1 MKPKNFS
8 IMMKAVIIMI
18 AVFGALF
25 YFLFVPMM
33 AKEMQYYAND
43 IVNDITYCNRLYYA
57 WLILIWL
64 TSVPCYA
71 VLVFAWKMANSVKN
85 DTQFSHKNSGR
96 LSKIALLAF
105 IDGAFFFLMNI
116 IYLFAN
122 LNHPGILIASFL
134 VFLVAIA
141 FAATAKVLAGMVDKA
156 AVLQEENDLTI

>member
-18 AVFGALF
+18 AVFGTLF

-33 AKEMQYYAND
+33 AKEMQSFYINDMAYY
-43 IVNDITYCNRLYYA
+43 TKLYYA
-57 WLILIWL
+57 WTVLIWL

-71 VLVFAWKMANSVKN
+71 VLVLVWKMANSVKN

-96 LSKIALLAF
+96 LSKIALLAL
-105 IDGAFFFLMNI
+105 IDGAFFFVMNI
-116 IYLFAN
+116 IYLLAN
-122 LNHPGILIASFL
+122 LNHPGVLVASFL
-134 VFLVAIA
+134 VFLVSIA
-141 FAATAKVLAGMVDKA
+141 FSAAAKVLAGMVEKA

>member
-8 IMMKAVIIMI
+8 LIMKLIIIML

-33 AKEMQYYAND
+33 GREMQEYF
-43 IVNDITYCNRLYYA
+43 VNDIAYYTKLYYA
-57 WLILIWL
+57 WIVLIWL
-64 TSVPCYA
+64 TAIPCYA
-71 VLVFAWKMANSVKN
+71 VLVLAWKMADSVKN

-141 FAATAKVLAGMVDKA
+141 FSAAAKVLSGMVEKA